1 MYLFLRWLFY
11 KSIFLD
17 VTEMKERTNIVLI
30 GLYYKITQYVA
41 NLTFDRQ
48 KRPWRLTFYLNH
60 VCLKKKTTDKLIK
73 FAGALLPIMQLFWRC
88 SSCRLAREYTNMGT
102 PSKPFPERLSTR
114 MLCITCISAGN
125 WTNLFL
131 LKSSSVKKENKTS
144 LINKLKI
151 KLKRRSR
158 NYHNG
163 DRTCCN
169 SSVIW
174 KAENGVINSQVGT
187 RKILIKNSR
196 IGGGVTSR

>member
-1 MYLFLRWLFY
+1 MTD
-11 KSIFLD
+11 KNDLD
-17 VTEMKERTNIVLI
+17 VWNFTLTI
-30 GLYYKITQYVA
+30 YV
-41 NLTFDRQ
+41 F
-48 KRPWRLTFYLNH
+48 K
-60 VCLKKKTTDKLIK
+60 KLIK

-102 PSKPFPERLSTR
+102 PSKPFPERLRTR
-114 MLCITCISAGN
+114 MLCITFISAGN

-163 DRTCCN
+163 DRMDCN
-169 SSVIW
+169 NSVIW
-174 KAENGVINSQVGT
+174 KTEKAVINFQVGT

-196 IGGGVTSR
+196 NGGGGLRADRLVDLFLTFP